1 MKKDTSSLSLALA
14 DVNEKTGERFII
26 VIDEWDA
33 IFCEDKYNQKGQEA
47 YIDLL
52 RGLFKGEKSQRF
64 MKLAYLTGILPI
76 KKYSSESA
84 LNNFDEFTM
93 IQPEPLTKYVG
104 FTEEEVKNLCEKYHM
119 DFDEAQRWYDGYSF
133 SGLQHIYSPNS
144 VVKAMLRRK
153 FSNYWTQ
160 TVAYESLKGYI
171 CMDFDGLK
179 SSIVQM
185 LSGERYRVNISGFEN
200 DMTSFKK
207 RDDVMT
213 VLIHLGYPAYD
224 ADRREAYIP
233 NEEVR
238 TTFAEIMIRMIG
250 TRSIYVSLRIGKFE
264 YERW

>member
-1 MKKDTSSLSLALA
+1 M
-14 DVNEKTGERFII
+14 
-26 VIDEWDA
+26 
-33 IFCEDKYNQKGQEA
+33 
-47 YIDLL
+47 
-52 RGLFKGEKSQRF
+52 
-64 MKLAYLTGILPI
+64 
-76 KKYSSESA
+76 
-84 LNNFDEFTM
+84 NNSDEFTM

-104 FTEEEVKNLCEKYHM
+104 FVEEEVKNLCEKYHM
-119 DFDEAQRWYDGYSF
+119 DFAEAQRWYDGYSF

-207 RDDVMT
+207 RDDVLT
-213 VLIHLGYPAYD
+213 VLIHLGYLAYD

-238 TTFAEIMIRMIG
+238 TAFAEIMIRMIG
-250 TRSIYVSLRIGKFE
+250 TRSIHVSLRIGRFE